1 MNRRILTSA
10 LFVIALIAI
19 ACGPNPSPTSAPAT
33 TAPTTSA
40 PSAATAAPTSAPT
53 TAATRAATAAATTAA
68 TASSSQ
74 STVFGMVLVG
84 PQNDHGWSEAHYTA
98 GQYLEKN
105 IPGAKMVSLDK
116 VNPAD
121 RKGTTFDQVVDDM
134 VKQGA
139 KIIFATSDDFQ
150 DDTRTSAQKR
160 PDVTF
165 IMVSGDDVLQK
176 KNPPNLGN
184 YMGRMEYGKEIAG
197 CAAALSSQSGKIGYL
212 GPLINSETRRLASS
226 AYLGAKYCWENVAKK
241 NPSDLQFTVTWIGF
255 WFNIP
260 GVTLDPTKVAGDF
273 YGGGSDVVISGID
286 TTEVVVVSGQQ
297 AKAGK
302 SVFSIPYDFK
312 GACSESPQTCLGV
325 PYFNWGPGY
334 LRIMKS
340 FIAKTWKPEF
350 TWDGPD
356 WKDINNSD
364 TSAVGWVDGP
374 ALKADAKTKVAD
386 FIKGLGDGSLDLWK
400 GELKLQDGTVYLK
413 AGEKATDNQIWFLP
427 QLLQGMKGASKQ

>member
-1 MNRRILTSA
+1 MMNRNLLGIGLLIVA
-10 LFVIALIAI
+10 LVAM
-19 ACGPNPSPTSAPAT
+19 ACAPSPAPTTAPAATSAPSQPTAAAAT
-33 TAPTTSA
+33 TAPTPVVATTA
-40 PSAATAAPTSAPT
+40 PSAAATPVAAQPF
-53 TAATRAATAAATTAA
+53 
-68 TASSSQ
+68 
-74 STVFGMVLVG
+74 VFGMVLVG
-84 PQNDHGWSEAHYTA
+84 PQNDHGYSEAHFTA
-98 GQYLEKN
+98 GQYLEKA

-121 RKGTTFDQVVDDM
+121 RKGVTFDQVVDDM

-139 KIIFATSDDFQ
+139 KLIFATSDDFQ

-160 PDVTF
+160 PDITF

-184 YMGRMEYGKEIAG
+184 YFGRMEYGKEIAG
-197 CAAALSSQSGKIGYL
+197 CAAALSTQTGKIGYL
-212 GPLINSETRRLASS
+212 GPLINNETRRLASS
-226 AYLGAKYCWENVAKK
+226 VYLGAKYCWENYLKK
-241 NPSDLQFTVTWIGF
+241 NAGDLQFTVNWIGF

-273 YGGGSDVVISGID
+273 YGGGTDVVASGID
-286 TTEVVVVSGQQ
+286 TTEAVVVSGQQ

-302 SVFSIPYDFK
+302 NVFAIPYDFK
-312 GACSESPQTCLGV
+312 GACAESPQTCLGV

-334 LRIMKS
+334 LRIAKS
-340 FIAKTWKPEF
+340 FINKTWKPEF

-356 WKDINNSD
+356 WKDINNPD

-374 ALKADAKTKVAD
+374 ALKADAKAKVQE
-386 FIKGLGDGSLDLWK
+386 FIKGLGDGSIDLWK
-400 GELKLQDGTVYLK
+400 GPLNLQDGTPYLK